1 MGSCFHVIYKLMK
14 YYLIAG
20 EASGD
25 LYGSQLINEIKNLD
39 HDAQF
44 RYWGGDLMKGQG
56 GDLVKH
62 YKDHNFMGFL
72 EVIINLKSI
81 LKNIKFCKKDILDN
95 KPDALILIDFPG
107 FNMRI
112 AKFIKSHTRIPVLYF
127 IAPQVWAWKE
137 SRVKK
142 IRKYIDKLFV
152 ILPFEKKYFNSQ
164 GIEVSYNGHPLV
176 EYIERFINENALS
189 KEEFYSR
196 YELDHKK
203 ENIILLPGSREQ
215 EIEKKLPI
223 MLNACKHREDQFNI
237 IIGGIR
243 HLKSVY
249 YKIGLE
255 SNVSIIY
262 NDTYNILNHSRVAFV
277 TSGTAT
283 LETAFFNVPQIVCYK
298 SSWISYLIAKMLVK
312 VKYISLVNL
321 ILNKETVKELIQSD
335 LSALN
340 LKNNLDNILDQKSH
354 LETILHDY
362 KALKKLCQGNNVPKL
377 TAREMLKTI
386 SG

>member
-1 MGSCFHVIYKLMK
+1 
-14 YYLIAG
+14 
-20 EASGD
+20 
-25 LYGSQLINEIKNLD
+25 
-39 HDAQF
+39 
-44 RYWGGDLMKGQG
+44 
-56 GDLVKH
+56 
-62 YKDHNFMGFL
+62 
-72 EVIINLKSI
+72 
-81 LKNIKFCKKDILDN
+81 
-95 KPDALILIDFPG
+95 
-107 FNMRI
+107 MR
-112 AKFIKSHTRIPVLYF
+112 
-127 IAPQVWAWKE
+127 
-137 SRVKK
+137 
-142 IRKYIDKLFV
+142 
-152 ILPFEKKYFNSQ
+152 
-164 GIEVSYNGHPLV
+164 
-176 EYIERFINENALS
+176 
-189 KEEFYSR
+189 
-196 YELDHKK
+196 
-203 ENIILLPGSREQ
+203 
-215 EIEKKLPI
+215 
-223 MLNACKHREDQFNI
+223 NACKHREDQFNI

-249 YKIGLE
+249 YKIDLE

-298 SSWISYLIAKMLVK
+298 SSWISYLIAKILVK

-335 LSALN
+335 LSVLN

>member
-1 MGSCFHVIYKLMK
+1 MGSHFRVIYKLMK

-44 RYWGGDLMKGQG
+44 RCWGGDLMKGQG

-81 LKNIKFCKKDILDN
+81 LKNIKLCKKDIVDS

-152 ILPFEKKYFNSQ
+152 ILPFEKKYFISQ

-196 YELDHKK
+196 YELDNEK

-237 IIGGIR
+237 IIGGIS

-249 YKIGLE
+249 NKIGLE

-298 SSWISYLIAKMLVK
+298 SSRISYLIAKMLVK

-335 LSALN
+335 LSVIN
-340 LKNNLDNILDQKSH
+340 LKNNLDIILDQKSH

-362 KALKKLCQGNNVPKL
+362 KALKNLCHGNNVPKL
-377 TAREMLKTI
+377 TAIEMLKTI
-386 SG
+386 SS

>member
-1 MGSCFHVIYKLMK
+1 MK

-25 LYGSQLINEIKNLD
+25 LYGSQLIREIKKLD
-39 HDAQF
+39 QDAQF
-44 RYWGGDLMKGQG
+44 RCWGGDLMKGEG

-62 YKDHNFMGFL
+62 YKDHNYMGFL
-72 EVIINLKSI
+72 EVIVNLKSI
-81 LKNIKFCKKDILDN
+81 LKNIKFCKKDIVDHD
-95 KPDALILIDFPG
+95 PDALVLIDFPG

-112 AKFIKSHTRIPVLYF
+112 AKFIRSQTGIPVFYF

-137 SRVKK
+137 NRVKK
-142 IRKYIDKLFV
+142 IKKYIDKLFV
-152 ILPFEKKYFNSQ
+152 ILPFEKNYFKNQ

-176 EYIERFINENALS
+176 EHIERFINEKAIS
-189 KEEFYSR
+189 KEEFYSK

-203 ENIILLPGSREQ
+203 ENIILLPGSRVQ
-215 EIEKKLPI
+215 EIEKKLPV
-223 MLNACKHREDQFNI
+223 MLNACKGREEQFNI
-237 IIGGIR
+237 IIGGIH
-243 HLKSVY
+243 HLKKVY

-298 SSWISYLIAKMLVK
+298 SSWISYQIAKILVK

-321 ILNKETVKELIQSD
+321 ILNKETVKELIQSE
-335 LSALN
+335 LSVIN
-340 LKNNLDNILDQKSH
+340 LKSNLDHILDQQSY
-354 LETILHDY
+354 LETILRDY
-362 KALKKLCQGNNVPKL
+362 KVLKKLCQGKNVPKL
-377 TAREMLKTI
+377 TAIEMLKTI
-386 SG
+386 SS